1 MIIAVDIGNTNIVLG
16 CANDE
21 NDKILF
27 RERIA
32 TNQTATDLEYAV
44 SIRTALDMNGVDVS
58 AVDGAIISSVVPSV
72 TNTVKAAIVK
82 LTGVKVMVVGP
93 GIKTG
98 LSIMI
103 DNPAQLGSDLVVDAV
118 AGIQEYQAPMI
129 IIDMGTATTLSVIDA
144 KKNYI
149 GGVIMTGMAV
159 STDALISRTAQL
171 PKIAFEK
178 PKKMIGTN
186 TIDCLKSGIMYSNAC
201 AIDGM
206 VDRLEEELGEKCTV
220 IATGGLSGVVIPLC
234 RRTDII
240 LDDTLLLKGLM
251 IIYNRNKRD

>member
-16 CANDE
+16 CAEDN
-21 NDKILF
+21 KILF

-32 TNQTATDLEYAV
+32 TNQTETDLEYAV
-44 SIRTALDMNGVDVS
+44 RIRAALEMNNIDIS
-58 AVDGAIISSVVPSV
+58 KIDGAIISSVVPSV

-118 AGIQEYQAPMI
+118 AGIQEYPAPMI
-129 IIDMGTATTLSVIDA
+129 IIDMGTATTLSVIDP
-144 KKNYI
+144 KRCYI

-178 PKKMIGTN
+178 PKKTIGTN
-186 TIDCLKSGIMYSNAC
+186 TVDCLKSGIMFSNAC

-206 VDRLEEELGEKCTV
+206 IERIEEELGEKCTV

-234 RRTDII
+234 KREGII
-240 LDDTLLLKGLM
+240 LDDTLLLKGLT